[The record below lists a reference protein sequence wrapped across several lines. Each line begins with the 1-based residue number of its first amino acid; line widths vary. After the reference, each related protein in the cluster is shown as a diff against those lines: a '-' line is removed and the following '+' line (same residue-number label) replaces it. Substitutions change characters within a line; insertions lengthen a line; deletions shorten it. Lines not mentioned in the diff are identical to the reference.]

1 MENKIIKIASELFAT
16 EVTNKT
22 KIGDIKAW
30 DSLGQI
36 NLFMAIENEFGLS
49 FDPEDIIENDS
60 IERIIF
66 LLNNIE
72 SNFSSKIDLNFL
84 N

>member
-1 MENKIIKIASELFAT
+1 MQDKIIKIATDLFEA
-16 EVTNKT
+16 EVTLKS
-22 KIGDIKAW
+22 KMGDVTAW

-49 FDPEDIIENDS
+49 FDPEDVIENDS

-72 SNFSSKIDLNFL
+72 
-84 N
+84 